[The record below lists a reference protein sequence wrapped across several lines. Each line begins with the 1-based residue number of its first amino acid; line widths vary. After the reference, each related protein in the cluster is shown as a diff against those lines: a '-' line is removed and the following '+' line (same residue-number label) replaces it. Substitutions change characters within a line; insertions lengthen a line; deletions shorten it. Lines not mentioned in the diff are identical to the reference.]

1 MSASP
6 SSIDLDRA
14 PGASPPSPRRILHLD
29 VDAFL
34 ASVEQAVHPE
44 LRGRP
49 LVIGGLPDE
58 RNLVMSCTYDVR
70 ARGVRPG
77 MLLAEAA
84 RRCPEALFRRGDA
97 QAANRL
103 RRAVARVAL
112 RTSPL
117 VEEAS
122 IDDFFVDLTGCTRLC
137 GPAFAT
143 AERLRAQVRAEVG
156 LPLSVGV
163 GTNRT
168 LARLAGMLAKPGG
181 VAEVLPGYERHFLRA
196 LPVHYLP
203 GVGRTTR
210 RLFEQFA
217 VRTAGDL
224 AQASREVLFASFGSA
239 GLVLHDRARG
249 IDPDPVEATYE
260 LCDGD
265 EGLLR
270 VRMPRS
276 IQRVSTF
283 EPEEGRRER
292 VEAMLCYLVE
302 RAGHRLR
309 SHGLRA
315 GSAEVSVTYVDTRPP
330 AVRRRARAAGE
341 GGHHRRRRAFE
352 HPENA
357 TDALWSH
364 ARALL
369 RSLPRRRALTRRI
382 GLSLFGLSPGAG
394 WQGSLFSAPRSDLGG
409 DGGGGARGSRRDRGV
424 GGGGGAR
431 GSRRDRHRRLDRA
444 LDDLRGRLGFGRVL
458 RGGSFPLTETCE
470 LEADGFR
477 LRTPSLN
484 Q

>member
-1 MSASP
+1 MSN
-6 SSIDLDRA
+6 R
-14 PGASPPSPRRILHLD
+14 PSPLDLPPPAPPLRRILHLD

-34 ASVEQAVHPE
+34 ASVEQVVHPE

-49 LVIGGLPDE
+49 LVIGGLPGE

-112 RTSPL
+112 RYSPA
-117 VEEAS
+117 VEEVS
-122 IDDFFVDLTGCTRLC
+122 IDDFFVDLTGCARLC

-143 AERLRAQVRAEVG
+143 AERLRAEVGAQVG
-156 LPLSVGV
+156 LPLTIGV
-163 GTNRT
+163 ATNRT
-168 LARLAGMLAKPGG
+168 VARLAGMLAKPGG
-181 VAEVLPGYERHFLRA
+181 VAEILPGFERRFLRS

-203 GVGRTTR
+203 GVGHATQ
-210 RLFEQFA
+210 RLLDQFA

-224 AQASREVLFASFGSA
+224 VQASREVLFASFGSA

-249 IDPDPVEATYE
+249 IDHDPVEATYE
-260 LCDGD
+260 LLDDDNG
-265 EGLLR
+265 EGLVRLR
-270 VRMPRS
+270 LPRS

-283 EPEEGRRER
+283 EPEEGERTR

-302 RAGHRLR
+302 RASHRLR
-309 SHGLRA
+309 SHGLQV
-315 GSAEVSVTYVDTRPP
+315 GSAAVSVTYVDTRPP
-330 AVRRRARAAGE
+330 AARRRARGAAE
-341 GGHHRRRRAFE
+341 GGPHHRRQALE
-352 HPENA
+352 HPDDS
-357 TDALWSH
+357 TDAIWRH
-364 ARALL
+364 ARALF
-369 RSLPRRRALTRRI
+369 RSLPRRRALTRRV
-382 GLSLFGLSPGAG
+382 GLTLLGLSPSPG
-394 WQGSLFSAPRSDLGG
+394 WQGSLFSTPDG
-409 DGGGGARGSRRDRGV
+409 DRELDGVRGSRGDRQ
-424 GGGGGAR
+424 
-431 GSRRDRHRRLDRA
+431 RRLDRA
-444 LDDLRGRLGFGRVL
+444 LDTLRARLGFGRVL

>member
-1 MSASP
+1 MSTSP
-6 SSIDLDRA
+6 SSSDPNPPPGVLPRA
-14 PGASPPSPRRILHLD
+14 PSPRRILHLD

-34 ASVEQAVHPE
+34 ASVEQVVHPK

-112 RTSPL
+112 RASPL

-122 IDDFFVDLTGCTRLC
+122 IDDFFVDLTGCARLC

-143 AERLRAQVRAEVG
+143 AERLRAEVGAEVG

-163 GTNRT
+163 GTSRT

-181 VAEVLPGYERHFLRA
+181 VAEILPGYERRFLRA

-210 RLFEQFA
+210 RLLEQFA

-224 AQASREVLFASFGSA
+224 AQASREVLFASFGPA

-249 IDPDPVEATYE
+249 IDRDPVEATYE
-260 LCDGD
+260 LLDDDDPRRAGAE

-270 VRMPRS
+270 VRMPHS

-315 GSAEVSVTYVDTRPP
+315 GSAEVSITYVDTRPP
-330 AVRRRARAAGE
+330 AVRRRARTAGE
-341 GGHHRRRRAFE
+341 GGHHRRRRALE
-352 HPENA
+352 PPEDA

-369 RSLPRRRALTRRI
+369 RALPRRRALTRRV
-382 GLSLFGLSPGAG
+382 GLSLFGLSPAAG
-394 WQGSLFSAPRSDLGG
+394 WQGSLFSDPGSDLGV
-409 DGGGGARGSRRDRGV
+409 DERGGARGSRRARG
-424 GGGGGAR
+424 GDGRGGAR
-431 GSRRDRHRRLDRA
+431 GTRPA
-444 LDDLRGRLGFGRVL
+444 PGGGG
-458 RGGSFPLTETCE
+458 RGGGRRP
-470 LEADGFR
+470 R
-477 LRTPSLN
+477 
-484 Q
+484 